1 MTQVLRQRP
10 TSQDSRGYVDNASAL
25 PTYPPP
31 PHNQTERTFDLSYK
45 ADIFTRYRQGWRV
58 CTTAA
63 MQNILASA
71 AAPDI

>member
-45 ADIFTRYRQGWRV
+45 ADIFTRYRQW
-58 CTTAA
+58 
-63 MQNILASA
+63 
-71 AAPDI
+71 